1 MLFLFSNFVKDS
13 IRSLIITRLS
23 AAVMIPNSC
32 ICISLKIQ
40 AKKGEKKMETKKII
54 KTDIDLCRYKLDQK
68 I

>member
-1 MLFLFSNFVKDS
+1 MLFLFSNFVNDS

-40 AKKGEKKMETKKII
+40 AKKRGKENGNEKDNKN
-54 KTDIDLCRYKLDQK
+54 RYRFMSL
-68 I
+68 